1 MMSYDVTITP
11 SGDLTV
17 DLTATS
23 LSVEISQLGES
34 SDSIGWADVTDK
46 PATFTPSPHSH
57 VKADISDLSD
67 ADYATAAQGGLADT
81 ATQPG
86 DLATVATSGAY
97 SDLSGKPTIPVSGTD
112 FVAKSGG
119 TFTGNVSVT
128 EVTETVYSLTG
139 TDVDPANG
147 TVQTLALSANVTLT
161 ESLATGQAVRLLITN
176 GDTYTVTWPAG
187 IEWVGGSAPTLTAKD
202 LVTLEKIG
210 SDLIGYF
217 GTGVA

>member
-97 SDLSGKPTIPVSGTD
+97 SDLSGKPSIPVSGTD

-128 EVTETVYSLTG
+128 EVTETVDSLTG

>member
-97 SDLSGKPTIPVSGTD
+97 SDLSGKPSIPVSGTD